1 MKYGSFAS
9 CWIPLAL
16 AVRPL
21 QPPLPPA
28 PASSP
33 FQPDFFLKKAIFITL
48 ATYAFIPV
56 MSLHDHNKLGAYT
69 YAGLLIG
76 IHVLF
81 IIIYMYRVKFTQL
94 DYERKGLL
102 SRVLG
107 LLFCVMLLGLVSESL
122 EKDDLSILALEV
134 REVPQ
139 YLRRIVR
146 TLCSTY

>member
-1 MKYGSFAS
+1 
-9 CWIPLAL
+9 
-16 AVRPL
+16 
-21 QPPLPPA
+21 
-28 PASSP
+28 
-33 FQPDFFLKKAIFITL
+33 
-48 ATYAFIPV
+48 
-56 MSLHDHNKLGAYT
+56 MSLHDHNELSAYT

-139 YLRRIVR
+139 FLRRIVR